1 MSENEIKLLRQQINS
16 LEAKKFDLEAWKS
29 PTMVFISRIFG
40 PSSEH
45 LRLIRDL
52 KYDYSSWSLR
62 DTSGSMQLTD
72 PVRTR
77 AREILEA
84 AITELE
90 TFGSPVKLSSSSE
103 ILETFRNEL
112 TGKEMDELQKLL
124 ALPGK
129 EKTEG
134 LKAFLSA
141 KGKDNLVSIMV
152 QLLISASQ
160 Q

>member
-29 PTMVFISRIFG
+29 HTMILVSRIFG
-40 PSSEH
+40 VSSEH
-45 LRLIRDL
+45 LRLIREL

-77 AREILEA
+77 AKEILEA
-84 AITELE
+84 AIAELE
-90 TFGSPVKLSSSSE
+90 TFGSPVKVSSSLE
-103 ILETFRNEL
+103 ILEAFHSEL

-124 ALPGK
+124 SLPEK

-134 LKAFLSA
+134 IKAFLSA
-141 KGKDNLVSIMV
+141 RKKDNLVSILG
-152 QLLISASQ
+152 QLLMSSSQ
-160 Q
+160 P

>member
-1 MSENEIKLLRQQINS
+1 MSENEIKLLKQQISS

-29 PTMVFISRIFG
+29 HTMIFVSRIFG

-45 LRLIRDL
+45 LRLIHDL

-90 TFGSPVKLSSSSE
+90 TFGTPVKVSSPSK
-103 ILETFRNEL
+103 ILDAFHNEL

-124 ALPGK
+124 TLSEN
-129 EKTEG
+129 EKLEG
-134 LKAFLSA
+134 LKTFLTA
-141 KGKDNLVSIMV
+141 RKKEDLVSILV
-152 QLLISASQ
+152 QLLISLS
-160 Q
+160 

>member
-1 MSENEIKLLRQQINS
+1 MSENEIKLLRQQITN
-16 LEAKKFDLEAWKS
+16 LEAKKFDLDAWKS
-29 PTMVFISRIFG
+29 HTIIFVSRIFG
-40 PSSEH
+40 VSSEH
-45 LRLIRDL
+45 LRLIREL

-84 AITELE
+84 AISELE
-90 TFGSPVKLSSSSE
+90 IFGAPVKVASSSE
-103 ILETFRNEL
+103 ILEAFRNEL

-129 EKTEG
+129 EKAEG

-141 KGKDNLVSIMV
+141 WKKDNLVSIMV
-152 QLLISASQ
+152 QLLMSASQ

>member
-1 MSENEIKLLRQQINS
+1 MSENEIKLLKQQISS
-16 LEAKKFDLEAWKS
+16 LETKKFDLEAWKS
-29 PTMVFISRIFG
+29 HTMIFISRIFG
-40 PSSEH
+40 TSSEH

-84 AITELE
+84 AITELQ
-90 TFGSPVKLSSSSE
+90 TFGSPMKVSSSSE
-103 ILETFRNEL
+103 ILEAFRNEL

-124 ALPGK
+124 SLPEK

-141 KGKDNLVSIMV
+141 RKKDNLVSMLV